1 MIILPMTSSSSTM
14 QCHQLISRL
23 VCLRKKCWYFDISQF
38 SKDMSQDKNNPPI
51 SSNQRLVTK
60 LIMNYLKI
68 QQVDYDKFQNRATLG
83 IN

>member
-1 MIILPMTSSSSTM
+1 VPPKVFPQKGCRES
-14 QCHQLISRL
+14 
-23 VCLRKKCWYFDISQF
+23 KKVEKHC